1 MGIEQKKYSLK
12 LKPYHIIL
20 IACLFVLF
28 LLLNSN
34 YINNKRNQEKLNLE
48 KSYLFDEIIKGR
60 NLEEIQK
67 GTSNST
73 KVCER
78 ISNGLKEYYETG
90 DKEVLGIEDEEI
102 KGDSNEYIT
111 ALINIVKYL
120 TLKKDDE
127 KKLRNIDEEDPE
139 INQDELKEN
148 YIIYGKH
155 ILPVLIFFVIAIL
168 SFPGWITCISCY
180 CCCNCICCC
189 CCKKTKCKLPCFVIS
204 FICYGIVALICFY
217 SLGKSNTIF
226 YGISDTECSILKF
239 VDEVLYGETNKNP
252 PYWAGIDEITKI
264 LNNLKEKIGT
274 MKNDRTID
282 ILDNGKANVDAQ
294 RNSFEDNL
302 KNAGNN
308 INYDCT
314 STTSNDC
321 YYTMLGGK
329 KYQLD
334 IANIFGTYDF
344 ENKRASPSNSICDLW
359 IKEYKNTATNSDYY
373 LTLTQESFEI
383 LLQQNSVTESL
394 DTSKKSIKKMEQ
406 SFEVIKK
413 KLAGNIIK
421 NGDKFDKYGRLGYTI
436 LFTTLILIDAAL
448 AAFMLMLCFCS
459 GKICN
464 CCCCCKCFFKFF
476 IHVLWNIMAISMI
489 ALFIF
494 GSFFAFF
501 GNYGKDLTSVL
512 AFLVSEENLGE
523 NKDTILFG
531 DVKKYLNKCFNYN
544 GDISNELG
552 FDDVTKNS
560 FEQIKEAENNIGD
573 IINEFKNKQ
582 LKFVYTEYLEQ
593 LNERVNYNSKD
604 LSLIEILPGTEPS
617 NINFVELLNIINDRA
632 KYSHIEESWEL
643 SGFTNDQCND
653 NESTSSTKIVYHPK
667 FCWPT
672 NKNWVKSDSNLL
684 DTKEK
689 LDKIKDLINFAK
701 GSDDKSIKIIL
712 ENLGGT
718 DSIYENFLSTEIGT
732 LETFKQKI
740 QEITNIVSK
749 YSGKNEKLFNFI
761 NCGFMKTNIQIIIKN
776 LNDAFGNDMYTIG
789 ICFLLAACSLSIA
802 IICTI
807 LLIAI
812 INLNNNDETKEGKDG
827 DVPEIPT
834 GSEDRAL
841 KSKK

>member
-90 DKEVLGIEDEEI
+90 DKEALGIEDEEI

-127 KKLRNIDEEDPE
+127 KTLRNIDEEDPE

-155 ILPVLIFFVIAIL
+155 ILPVLIFFAIGIL

-264 LNNLKEKIGT
+264 FNNLKEKIGT
-274 MKNDRTID
+274 MKNDGTRD
-282 ILDNGKANVDAQ
+282 ILNTGKTNVDTQ
-294 RNSFEDNL
+294 RNSFEENL
-302 KNAGNN
+302 ENAGNN
-308 INYDCT
+308 INSECT
-314 STTSNDC
+314 STTPYDC
-321 YYTMLGGK
+321 YYTILGGK

-334 IANIFGTYDF
+334 IANIFGTYDQLS
-344 ENKRASPSNSICDLW
+344 EIASPSNSICDLW

-394 DTSKKSIKKMEQ
+394 DTSKKSIKEMEQ

-604 LSLIEILPGTEPS
+604 LRLIATDSDTDPFEIK
-617 NINFVELLNIINDRA
+617 FVGLLKIINDEA
-632 KYSHIEESWEL
+632 NS
-643 SGFTNDQCND
+643 
-653 NESTSSTKIVYHPK
+653 NEKKENWDITSSSDKNCDELITTNIVYHPK
-667 FCWPT
+667 KCFPT
-672 NKNWVKSDSNLL
+672 DISWVFSRGELSEINTKLIGIKNL
-684 DTKEK
+684 
-689 LDKIKDLINFAK
+689 IDLADNIDNT
-701 GSDDKSIKIIL
+701 KSIRKIL
-712 ENLGGT
+712 ESLGGT
-718 DSIYENFLSTEIGT
+718 NSFYENFLKKEIEVLGK
-732 LETFKQKI
+732 FKQKI

-789 ICFLLAACSLSIA
+789 VCFLLAACSLAIA